1 MKIKNEK
8 MEGKMMNNS
17 NEQKA
22 DPNGRSFRK
31 VENEKSE
38 KKKKRKGSWA
48 VKVTVITFFIS
59 LIISFFSDILSKNL
73 SFFLALLILLIII
86 LIGIVFDIL
95 GLAIATADEKVF
107 NAMAAKKIKGSK
119 EALYLIKNVEKLT
132 NICNDVVGD
141 IAGIISGATGG
152 TIGLYIVLVL
162 KESGTTAEIMILS
175 VVSAIIAALTVGG
188 KALGKKFA
196 IMKAN
201 DVVFFVSRIMSF
213 LKFVR

>member
-1 MKIKNEK
+1 
-8 MEGKMMNNS
+8 MNNS

-22 DPNGRSFRK
+22 DPNGRSFIK
-31 VENEKSE
+31 FGKEKIEKRE
-38 KKKKRKGSWA
+38 KKEKRKMSWA

-59 LIISFFSDILSKNL
+59 FILSFFSDILSKNL
-73 SFFLALLILLIII
+73 NFFLALLILLIII
-86 LIGIVFDIL
+86 LIGILFDIL

-152 TIGLYIVLVL
+152 TIGLYLVL
-162 KESGTTAEIMILS
+162 LLRQSGTTGEIIILS
-175 VVSAIIAALTVGG
+175 AVSAIIASLTVGG
-188 KALGKKFA
+188 KAIGKKFA
-196 IMKAN
+196 IKKAN
-201 DVVFFVSRIMSF
+201 EVVFFVSRIMSF
-213 LKFVR
+213 LKFIR